1 MIVEPDFICTFAIVN
16 FTIMFNRLNIQNYG
30 EDN

>member
-1 MIVEPDFICTFAIVN
+1 MIAEPDFICTFAIVS
-16 FTIMFNRLNIQNYG
+16 FTIMFNRLNIQNYE